1 MSYQF
6 HTLAAGLTNGVRRD
20 DPSVLGAEFPER
32 PDALRR
38 FLKGL
43 QHSGWNIALFHY
55 RNHGA
60 GACYMHLSMQV
71 YLSYELCTRYR
82 HWEGAGGHPGPPGR
96 Y

>member
-43 QHSGWNIALFHY
+43 HSGWNISLFHY

-60 GACYMHLSMQV
+60 GACYMHLSMPSISQ
-71 YLSYELCTRYR
+71 LRALHTLQTL
-82 HWEGAGGHPGPPGR
+82 GR
-96 Y
+96 C